1 MDKSQVNIIILQI
14 DRNKS
19 HVNIKISCR
28 GQKYATTFA
37 NSIFQTVVVLPNWPV
52 IRQKQALVYRIS
64 RVKSSS
70 FFIKL
75 LGM

>member
-1 MDKSQVNIIILQI
+1 MDKSQVNIIFLQI

-37 NSIFQTVVVLPNWPV
+37 NSIFLINSFK
-52 IRQKQALVYRIS
+52 R
-64 RVKSSS
+64 SS
-70 FFIKL
+70 FYQTDR
-75 LGM
+75 